1 MKLFPVVHGLIALA
15 CLGLV
20 ALLAVSPGGHPP
32 AAIFIPFVLLGWPLL
47 HGLLALIQWL
57 ERRGRELSP
66 AIKPAGW
73 PVVVI
78 LCALLQLLL
87 AGSGLLMMLGASR
100 QAPYLVALGLL
111 LLGYAGST
119 LALILLR
126 HRLAAMLAC
135 LGLFGWAAATPVL
148 LMLNPSQ
155 LQQEPLSGLL
165 QIIHAAGLAALGI
178 LMLRLPSVRMF
189 FKQPG

>member
-1 MKLFPVVHGLIALA
+1 MKLFAAVHGLIALA

-20 ALLAVSPGGHPP
+20 ALLAASPGGHPP

-57 ERRGRELSP
+57 ERRGRSP
-66 AIKPAGW
+66 SAIKPAGW

-100 QAPYLVALGLL
+100 QAPYLAALGLL

-119 LALILLR
+119 LVLILLR

-155 LQQEPLSGLL
+155 LQQDPLSGLL

-189 FKQPG
+189 FNHPD